1 MNSVE
6 AAGNTFQFAE
16 LNIRHTGNPEKTLA
30 MVRRAIRMGYDAVA
44 INIDIGD
51 IIPTDLAENHLL
63 PKSTS
68 EDPDKPP
75 PKKKSRKSEDR
86 RSREP
91 QLPEPYLVDESALD
105 CTDLE
110 RQGKRFRQF
119 SRITFTLNDA
129 SVIHNVFNNPRLRQ
143 FDIVAV
149 RPADVNILNTLTRK
163 TDAVDIITM
172 TPENHVSW
180 LHKAKFLEM
189 IRVEGVGFEITYAPA
204 LFPAN
209 RRACLHS
216 GRYLLRGL
224 RGRGVVMSSGAS
236 TMSELRAPVDVMNM
250 AILWGVSG
258 ADARPLISANARQV
272 LLRAEARRTVRGAL
286 HVAPL
291 DVWVNEDGEKSI
303 DASLPA
309 CRATQAQALQR
320 LLNVKEF
327 RAQVEVVPAEAEAVA
342 EEKQLS

>member
-30 MVRRAIRMGYDAVA
+30 MVKRAIRMGYDAVA

-51 IIPTDLAENHLL
+51 IIPTDLA
-63 PKSTS
+63 
-68 EDPDKPP
+68 
-75 PKKKSRKSEDR
+75 
-86 RSREP
+86 SREP

-327 RAQVEVVPAEAEAVA
+327 RAQVLLVFVCLISHKICELYNKME
-342 EEKQLS
+342 LMLMSLLWF